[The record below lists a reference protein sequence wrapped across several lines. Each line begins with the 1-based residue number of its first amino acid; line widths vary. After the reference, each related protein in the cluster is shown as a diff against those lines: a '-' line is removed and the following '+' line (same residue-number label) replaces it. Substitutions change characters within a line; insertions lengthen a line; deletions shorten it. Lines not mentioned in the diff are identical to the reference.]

1 MTNNTLHQLLA
12 ESTTSVDSAAG
23 RPALLAL
30 TRATTNLIYQDLV
43 AIQPTSQPNAA
54 LYGVKYLNP
63 NGQLSF
69 LTGAT
74 YSGQIG
80 TADRLTIPDMTVGMT
95 LNKGDLFKFQDVVF
109 KALKDDPFAGTT
121 ETELDLI
128 LSEAVA
134 DSAVRMVPDA
144 AETSKFE
151 AAEPDIAEAKFE
163 IRKWQSLVRSRKFK
177 TSLSVELAQDLNAN
191 GFEPSNLIE
200 DILAT
205 QMAEEINKDVM
216 QSMITVSHRFKVAG
230 VSPKGVL
237 DLSSTTKSSVETAR
251 ELYRYIC
258 EMNAHLQK
266 TTSYSAT
273 FVQASARVAALLTS
287 SGWMEKLDDQP
298 EAAYGVLK
306 NGLVLYVDANN
317 PIEYVIVGVKAEYG
331 EEEVIGS
338 LFYAPYVEGL
348 SYEADTVDHIGAYKI
363 ITDPDSLQPS
373 IALLVRYALSV
384 NPYTM
389 GLTDAEAKVIDASDF
404 DNFIGKS
411 QMSVMLG
418 VKLPPLVN

>member
-12 ESTTSVDSAAG
+12 ESTTSVDSATG

-163 IRKWQSLVRSRKFK
+163 IRKWQSLVKSRKFK

-389 GLTDAEAKVIDASDF
+389 GLSDAEAKVIDASDF

-418 VKLPPLVN
+418 VKLPPLIN